1 MINKEI
7 YNLCCTK
14 QRSRESTEKKHDR
27 NVGKYFEQ
35 FPAEELCL
43 LNFSVPSQL
52 SFFIT
57 SDLIPPI
64 LKEK

>member
-7 YNLCCTK
+7 YKLCCTK

-27 NVGKYFEQ
+27 NGGKYFEQ

-43 LNFSVPSQL
+43 LNFSVPS
-52 SFFIT
+52 
-57 SDLIPPI
+57 
-64 LKEK
+64 